1 MEVLSVSQ
9 MQSADQT
16 AIANGIS
23 GDQLMQAAGQAVFDA
38 IVARWEQRAVA
49 VLAGPGNNGGDGF
62 VIARLLKKAG
72 WPVTVY
78 LLGEKKALTGDAL
91 ANAKRW
97 RNKVQPLKAALDV
110 IAGLEHGDELL
121 IVDALFGAGLSRPL
135 ENVPK
140 ILAELVTVSQ
150 AQGNAPVVVAVDVPS
165 GLCGDTGRA
174 LGGKRGGICFHADLT
189 VSFCRPKPAHA
200 LMPGRS
206 VCGETVIVDIGI
218 DDDVVARV
226 FNGTSLNTPD
236 LWAHA
241 YPFQEADT
249 HKYVR
254 GHMVV
259 LGGAVMTGAARLVA
273 GAARRA
279 GAGLVSIATPDKA
292 FPIYAASVD
301 PGTLTPPFSGMKGWR
316 KLIGDA
322 RKNTCV
328 SGPGAGVAKPAIA
341 KSTRAMTLA
350 AIETGKRCVLD
361 ADALSVFEGDVK
373 PLFKAIKANVKANG
387 GVDSVVL
394 TPHGGEFPRL
404 FPDLARLY
412 AKPGSKGGA
421 KNSKLTLTRE
431 AARRAGCVVIFKGPD
446 TVVAAPDGRAAITT
460 NAPRTLA
467 TAGAGDVL
475 AGIVG
480 ALLAQ
485 GMPVFEAANAA
496 AWLQG
501 EAASGFGEGLIA
513 EDIADELPAVLQWL
527 VETYA

>member
-1 MEVLSVSQ
+1 MEILSVSQ
-9 MQSADQT
+9 MRSVDLG
-16 AIANGIS
+16 AIAGGVT
-23 GDQLMQAAGQAVFDA
+23 GDQLMQAAGQAVSDA
-38 IVARWEQRAVA
+38 VQARWEKRAVV

-62 VIARLLKKAG
+62 VVARLLKKAG

-78 LLGEKKALTGDAL
+78 LQGDKTALKGEALI
-91 ANAKRW
+91 NAKRW
-97 RNKVQPLKAALDV
+97 RSKVQPLMAALDV
-110 IAGLEHGDELL
+110 IAGLEQPDELL
-121 IVDALFGAGLSRPL
+121 VIDALFGAGLSRPL
-135 ENVPK
+135 DGVPK

-150 AQGNAPVVVAVDVPS
+150 AQGTAPVIVAVDVPS
-165 GLCGDTGRA
+165 GLCGDSGRA

-189 VSFCRPKPAHA
+189 VTFCRPKPAHA

-206 VCGETVIVDIGI
+206 VCGEIVVADIGI
-218 DDDVVARV
+218 GDDVVASV
-226 FNGTSLNTPD
+226 FKGAYVNTPD
-236 LWAHA
+236 LWADA
-241 YPFQEADT
+241 YPWQEADT

-259 LGGAVMTGAARLVA
+259 LGGAAMTGAARLVA

-279 GAGLVSIATPDKA
+279 GAGLVSIAAPEKV

-301 PGTLTPPFSGMKGWR
+301 PGTLTPSFRGLKSWR
-316 KLIGDA
+316 DLINDR

-328 SGPGAGVAKPAIA
+328 IGPGAGVA

-350 AIETGKRCVLD
+350 AIASGKRCVLD
-361 ADALSVFEGDVK
+361 ADALTVFEKDEK
-373 PLFKAIKANVKANG
+373 TLFKAIKANVKANG

-404 FPDLARLY
+404 FPDLARAY
-412 AKPGSKGGA
+412 AKADSKSGS

-431 AARRAGCVVIFKGPD
+431 AARRAGCVVTFKGPD

-475 AGIVG
+475 AGITG

-485 GMPVFEAANAA
+485 GMPAFEAANAA

-501 EAASGFGEGLIA
+501 EAANAIGEGLIA
-513 EDIADELPAVLQWL
+513 EDIVDELPAVMEWL
-527 VETYA
+527 VEALS

>member
-9 MQSADQT
+9 MRSADLA
-16 AIANGIS
+16 AIAG
-23 GDQLMQAAGQAVFDA
+23 GVTADQLMQAAGQAVFDA
-38 IVARWEQRAVA
+38 VQARWDKRGVA

-62 VIARLLKKAG
+62 VVARLLKKAG

-78 LLGEKKALTGDAL
+78 LQGDKSALKGEAA

-97 RNKVQPLKAALDV
+97 RSKVQPLKAALDV
-110 IAGLEHGDELL
+110 IAGLENAEDLL
-121 IVDALFGAGLSRPL
+121 VVDALFGAGLNRPL
-135 ENVPK
+135 DNVPK
-140 ILAELVTVSQ
+140 ILAELLTVSQ
-150 AQGNAPVVVAVDVPS
+150 AQGNAPVVVSVDVPS

-206 VCGETVIVDIGI
+206 VCGETIVVDIGI
-218 DDDVVARV
+218 SDDVVAAV
-226 FNGTSLNTPD
+226 FKGTYLNAPE

-241 YPFQEADT
+241 YPWQEADT

-254 GHMVV
+254 GHIVV

-279 GAGLVSIATPDKA
+279 GAGLVSIAVPDKV

-301 PGTLTPPFSGMKGWR
+301 PGTLTPPFSGLKGWR
-316 KLIGDA
+316 NLIGDP

-328 SGPGAGVAKPAIA
+328 IGPGAGVA

-361 ADALSVFEGDVK
+361 ADALTVFETDVK
-373 PLFKAIKANVKANG
+373 TLFKAIKANVKANG

-404 FPDLARLY
+404 FPDLARAY
-412 AKPGSKGGA
+412 VKPESKGAA
-421 KNSKLTLTRE
+421 KSSKLTLTRE
-431 AARRAGCVVIFKGPD
+431 AARRAGCVVVFKGPD

-475 AGIVG
+475 AGIIG

-485 GMPVFEAANAA
+485 GMPAFEAANAA

-501 EAASGFGEGLIA
+501 EAANAFGEGLIA
-513 EDIADELPAVLQWL
+513 EDIADELPGVLEWL
-527 VETYA
+527 VETLS